1 MAMVCLQDQTPP
13 QYAAPAKPFATF
25 DGSQA
30 VFGRHLLFDSQ
41 EHLMNQFLRKTL
53 MAASVM
59 AAVASVSVYAADA
72 QLKTDKDK
80 SSYMVGMDVG
90 KGLSQI
96 KDELDI
102 SVVIQAMQSVIKGDK
117 PALSDEEYAKVRK
130 EFAEKLQAKQAGKAK
145 EAAEKNKAE
154 GDAYLAKNKTKA
166 GVKTTASGLQYEV
179 VTEGKGAKPKAS
191 DTVKVNYTGTKID
204 GTKFDASA
212 DHGGPATF
220 PLSGV
225 IPGWTEALQI
235 MPVGSKYKFTIP
247 ADLAYRDHAPDPIGP
262 NATLLFDVELVSIEK
277 PEAAAAP
284 APAAP
289 PVKK

>member
-1 MAMVCLQDQTPP
+1 
-13 QYAAPAKPFATF
+13 
-25 DGSQA
+25 
-30 VFGRHLLFDSQ
+30 
-41 EHLMNQFLRKTL
+41 MNQFLRKTL

-102 SVVIQAMQSVIKGDK
+102 SVVIQAMQAVIKGDK
-117 PALSDEEYAKVRK
+117 PALSDDEYAKVRK

-145 EAAEKNKAE
+145 EAAEKNK
-154 GDAYLAKNKTKA
+154 TKA

-179 VTEGKGAKPKAS
+179 TTEGKGPKPKAS

-235 MPVGSKYKFTIP
+235 MPVGSKYKFVIP
-247 ADLAYRDHAPDPIGP
+247 ASLAYGDHAPDPIGP

-277 PEAAAAP
+277 PAEAAAP

>member
-1 MAMVCLQDQTPP
+1 
-13 QYAAPAKPFATF
+13 
-25 DGSQA
+25 
-30 VFGRHLLFDSQ
+30 
-41 EHLMNQFLRKTL
+41 MNQFLRKTL

-102 SVVIQAMQSVIKGDK
+102 SVVIQAMQAVIKGDK
-117 PALSDEEYAKVRK
+117 PALSDDEYAKVRK
-130 EFAEKLQAKQAGKAK
+130 EFAEKLQAKQAGKEK
-145 EAAEKNKAE
+145 EAAEKNKTE

-179 VTEGKGAKPKAS
+179 TTEGKGPKPKAS

-235 MPVGSKYKFTIP
+235 MPVGSKYKFVIP
-247 ADLAYRDHAPDPIGP
+247 ASLAYGDHAPDPIGP

-277 PEAAAAP
+277 PAEAAAP